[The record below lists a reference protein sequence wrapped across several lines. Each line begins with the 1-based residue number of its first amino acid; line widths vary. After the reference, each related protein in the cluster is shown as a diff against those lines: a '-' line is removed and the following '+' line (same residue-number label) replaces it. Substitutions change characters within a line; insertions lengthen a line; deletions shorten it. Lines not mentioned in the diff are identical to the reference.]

1 MRGPLRRILC
11 VDDEPEMRAA
21 IRLALERIGRFDVL
35 IGASG
40 AEALELGPAF
50 QPDMM
55 LFDVVMPHMDG
66 PAVLAEARK
75 LPALAPVPA
84 VFLTGKERRH
94 EIAAFEAMGVIGV
107 ITKPFDIKGLAAE
120 VRGLWEKPGG

>member
-11 VDDEPEMRAA
+11 IDDEPEMRSA
-21 IRLALERIGRFDVL
+21 IRLALERIGQFDVL

-40 AEALELGPAF
+40 AEALDLGPAF
-50 QPDMM
+50 RPDLMI
-55 LFDVVMPHMDG
+55 FDVVMPVMDG
-66 PAVLAEARK
+66 PTVLAEARR
-75 LPALAPVPA
+75 LPALASVPA

-107 ITKPFDIKGLAAE
+107 ITKPFDIKGLAGE
-120 VRGLWEKPGG
+120 VRGLWEKAES